1 MATKNGVRLIEYN
14 ARFGDPE
21 AMNVLSLLKTDFID
35 ICKGIISQ
43 SLNEINVSF
52 EKKATVCK
60 YAVPKGYPEKPIKDQ
75 PIDISNIKNKD
86 SLFYGSV
93 EIKNGQLVES
103 GSRTMAIVGK
113 AETITKAEEIAE
125 EEICL
130 VKGPLFHRKDIG
142 TEKLIKEKVDQ
153 MNSLR

>member
-1 MATKNGVRLIEYN
+1 MANKDSILYLPRNIDQIPNT
-14 ARFGDPE
+14 
-21 AMNVLSLLKTDFID
+21 VLTQGRVWLKPNI
-35 ICKGIISQ
+35 
-43 SLNEINVSF
+43 L
-52 EKKATVCK
+52 
-60 YAVPKGYPEKPIKDQ
+60 KPIKNQ
-75 PIDISNIKNKD
+75 PIDISNIKSKD
-86 SLFYGSV
+86 SLFYASV

-113 AETITKAEEIAE
+113 AETITKAEKFAE